1 MKDVTHTLE
10 VIDTPIELD
19 KENLEIIN
27 FDGVLNNVQQSLETL
42 NTTLLQSDDD
52 YKWAKEQRTQLRKH
66 IKLLDRVRIDE
77 ENKVK
82 KQIETFSKQMKQLA
96 KEYKDTDSAVSQK
109 LDDYDAELW
118 TIKQAMIVELIEEHG
133 NGYPIEI
140 EDSWSLKK
148 WTKNKLVEE
157 IGRIARELGEQE
169 QRDHEAIKSI
179 ESLADNLEIESAG
192 WVQQYKDGKPLTD
205 LLNDLTVYSQRKKEQ
220 EAKQSEIA
228 QQVIE
233 DKPVNDFLS
242 FLQAK
247 QDDTVDQ
254 MYQFK
259 GTYEQQKQLEYFANN
274 LGINLTRV

>member
-1 MKDVTHTLE
+1 
-10 VIDTPIELD
+10 
-19 KENLEIIN
+19 
-27 FDGVLNNVQQSLETL
+27 
-42 NTTLLQSDDD
+42 
-52 YKWAKEQRTQLRKH
+52 
-66 IKLLDRVRIDE
+66 
-77 ENKVK
+77 
-82 KQIETFSKQMKQLA
+82 MKQLA

-169 QRDHEAIKSI
+169 QRDHESIKSI
-179 ESLADNLEIESAG
+179 ESLSDNLEIESAG

-233 DKPVNDFLS
+233 DKPINDFLS

-259 GTYEQQKQLEYFANN
+259 GTYEQQKQLEDFANN